1 NPDGLM
7 TDPWGNPYRYSVAQL
22 MNGGNRAFTSVAGLR
37 ATFAAAATI
46 TGATMLSVCEQVACA
61 RILANQNAPA
71 VVLSMGANWAAFADA
86 DEVSNAGNAL
96 LGAYRIT
103 NTNIFVST
111 TYRDDSYDDIVTW
124 LSPNILFSKMVSSGA
139 LP

>member
-1 NPDGLM
+1 
-7 TDPWGNPYRYSVAQL
+7 

-46 TGATMLSVCEQVACA
+46 TGATMLSVCEQVACT

-71 VVLSMGANWAAFADA
+71 IVLSMGANWPVYTDA
-86 DEVSNAGNAL
+86 DEISNAGNGGSL
-96 LGAYRIT
+96 LGAYRVT

-111 TYRDDSYDDIVTW
+111 TYRDDSFDDIVAW